1 MENSYS
7 PGLIFGFIRQK
18 LLLLLGTLKK
28 VGGCNKLNFKG
39 TFAET
44 AIQCGNEVDKKKKKK
59 KIEKPYLQNFSPACD
74 DAVKRVLMVCD

>member
-44 AIQCGNEVDKKKKKK
+44 AIQCGNEVDKKKRKRRLKSHTF
-59 KIEKPYLQNFSPACD
+59 KIFLQP
-74 DAVKRVLMVCD
+74 VMMK